1 VNSEVAGTIVEL
13 LVEEDSTVTV
23 GQEVAKVELGEGGSG
38 GAKPESKPAAS
49 EKAKSKEEPKE
60 APKEQPKEEPK
71 KAANQQ
77 PQPTS
82 QPKVEPKPQP
92 APAKPSPPPAAPQ
105 KRQETS
111 SKDGEEKKFALWTR
125 DERRVSQNAP
135 FGDAADAC
143 RLK

>member
-1 VNSEVAGTIVEL
+1 VNSPVAGTIVEL

-23 GQEVAKVELGEGGSG
+23 GQEVAKVEEGGSG
-38 GAKPESKPAAS
+38 GAKPESKPAAP

-71 KAANQQ
+71 KAAKQETQ
-77 PQPTS
+77 TPS
-82 QPKVEPKPQP
+82 QPKAEPKAQP
-92 APAKPSPPPAAPQ
+92 APAKPSPPPAPQ
-105 KRQETS
+105 KKQETS

-125 DERRVSQNAP
+125 DERRVSCHGLFVAI
-135 FGDAADAC
+135 AYAC